1 MYSIWVISYNM
12 FDFKLTLKPDAGA
25 VVDDD
30 KHEDDGDDM
39 MMMVVMILMKGW
51 VLRPNLSPAS
61 QSLWKSQQC
70 FGSFGTP
77 WFDHGD
83 QGEQRKKENI
93 RASSSPKVGED
104 RQDPSAFQA
113 WHSVA

>member
-39 MMMVVMILMKGW
+39 MMIMMMMVVMILMKG
-51 VLRPNLSPAS
+51 LSVAS
-61 QSLWKSQQC
+61 QLKPSITIFVKIAAVFWIIWDPLDSIMEIR
-70 FGSFGTP
+70 GNRG
-77 WFDHGD
+77 
-83 QGEQRKKENI
+83 KKENI
-93 RASSSPKVGED
+93 RG
-104 RQDPSAFQA
+104 QF
-113 WHSVA
+113 